1 MDKVV
6 AVIPARFQ
14 SGRFPGKPLHPIAGK
29 PLIQHMWERCQE
41 AGVFEEV
48 IIATD
53 DMRIVEAGFNFGAR
67 VALTGSEHPSGTDR
81 VAEIARKLT
90 KASLIFNVQGDEP
103 LIGPELLRTLA
114 RKLSKGRSFDMI
126 TAAVPIS
133 PEQATNPNAVKVV
146 LSASGSALYFSRS
159 PIPYFRSAGPIAVLK
174 HLGIYGYRR
183 KTLLR
188 LVRLPP
194 SSLEQVEQLEQ
205 LRALENGVNIRVIVS
220 DSDSIGVDTP
230 EDVELVERKLL
241 SKNRAPS

>member
-1 MDKVV
+1 MGKVV
-6 AVIPARFQ
+6 AVIPARFE
-14 SGRFPGKPLHPIAGK
+14 SARFPGKPLHLIAGK
-29 PLIQHMWERCQE
+29 PLVQHVWERCQE
-41 AGVFEEV
+41 ADAFDEI

-53 DMRIVEAGFNFGAR
+53 DMRIVETGFNFGAR

-81 VAEIARKLT
+81 VAEVARKLI

-103 LIGPELLRTLA
+103 LVAPELLRTLV
-114 RKLSKGRSFDMI
+114 RKLSRSSSADMI

-146 LSASGSALYFSRS
+146 LSASGLALYFSRS

-220 DSDSIGVDTP
+220 DIDSIGVDTP
-230 EDVELVERKLL
+230 EDVQLVERKLL
-241 SKNRAPS
+241 SKYRTPS

>member
-1 MDKVV
+1 MGKVV
-6 AVIPARFQ
+6 AVIPARFE
-14 SGRFPGKPLHPIAGK
+14 SARFPGKPLHLIAGK
-29 PLIQHMWERCQE
+29 PLVQHVWERCQE
-41 AGVFEEV
+41 ARAFDEI

-53 DMRIVEAGFNFGAR
+53 DMRIVEVGFNFGAR

-103 LIGPELLRTLA
+103 LVAPELLRTLV
-114 RKLSKGRSFDMI
+114 RRLSKGSADMI
-126 TAAVPIS
+126 TAAVPTS

-230 EDVELVERKLL
+230 EDVERVERKLL
-241 SKNRAPS
+241 SKNRAPR